1 MSKIRVMPEHLSNR
15 IAAGE
20 VIERPASVV
29 KELVENAIDAGA
41 KHIRIEIERAGSRL
55 ISVTDDG
62 CGMDADDA
70 LLCIEPH
77 GTSKLF
83 CESDIANI
91 LTLGF
96 RGEALPSIASIS
108 RVKITTRIAEAREG
122 TQVVIDGGRLI
133 DTSPCGGAVGTTIQI
148 RDLFFN
154 TPARK
159 KFLKSDATEA
169 HHIEE
174 TVLSLAI
181 PRSDTAFELWVDGR
195 CALKSPASDS
205 PIARLREIF
214 GKGYADALWP
224 VSHKENEITIR
235 GFIASPGFT
244 RNSRKEQRTFV
255 NGRAVEAPA
264 IYRGIREG
272 YATLAESG
280 RFPPVILFLDMPP
293 GDVDV
298 NVHPAKREVRFKQE
312 YIVGRA
318 VASAIGNALKKTR
331 EVLEDKAVDDSSLS
345 GKVPLRLVLDASA
358 VQYHPKQ
365 SEQQVFAEIVEPPP
379 EIQNREIKTVQNPA
393 GSVSFLTDTLP
404 KEESVKEEAEA
415 ETPRE
420 EKFIPVAPFN
430 GDFPTQLIG
439 VLDNTYLLGSVSSGL
454 VLIDQ
459 HAAHERIMFE
469 RLLDSTQKGVA
480 AQALLLP
487 VTLELPLSM
496 ASLLLRNRKI
506 FEELGFDVE
515 PLGNRTIMLNSIPA
529 ALSSHRDLSVMI
541 PDMLQEL
548 IDNADHK
555 IPVELPYVARVA
567 CRAAVKAHDALSLDE
582 ANELLRQLGACR
594 QGTLCPHGRPTM
606 ITITLRE
613 IEKRFLR
620 R

>member
-1 MSKIRVMPEHLSNR
+1 MPEHLSNR